1 MKKLTQELSEAL
13 YDSGHIKKE
22 DISVCRYGFDVF
34 LASFLEI
41 MSVVILS
48 AFVGN
53 FIDTLLYF
61 LAFIP
66 LRLYAGGYHADTKLR
81 CYAVLLV
88 NYAAF
93 TFLLHMPERFM
104 ICFDI
109 LVPPISLAMVFFFS
123 PVGHKNKH
131 LNEKEKAFY
140 RKIAIYIA
148 LIYAALTVLS
158 GILFK
163 TSTHPLA
170 FVLGILSVVFS
181 MAAGLIKNLRTK
193 S

>member
-1 MKKLTQELSEAL
+1 MKNLTQELSEAL

-41 MSVVILS
+41 MSVVLFS
-48 AFVGN
+48 AFAGN
-53 FIDTLLYF
+53 FIETLLYF

-93 TFLLHMPERFM
+93 SFLLHMPERY
-104 ICFDI
+104 IIYFDI
-109 LVPPISLAMVFFFS
+109 TAPLIALAMVFFFS
-123 PVGHKNKH
+123 PVEHKNKH
-131 LNEKEKAFY
+131 LNKKEKVFY
-140 RKIAIYIA
+140 RRIAIYIA
-148 LIYAALTVLS
+148 LIYAALNVLS
-158 GILFK
+158 GLVFK
-163 TSTHPLA
+163 TSVYPLA
-170 FVLGILSVVFS
+170 FALGILSVVFS

>member
-1 MKKLTQELSEAL
+1 
-13 YDSGHIKKE
+13 
-22 DISVCRYGFDVF
+22 
-34 LASFLEI
+34 
-41 MSVVILS
+41 
-48 AFVGN
+48 
-53 FIDTLLYF
+53 
-61 LAFIP
+61 
-66 LRLYAGGYHADTKLR
+66 
-81 CYAVLLV
+81 
-88 NYAAF
+88 
-93 TFLLHMPERFM
+93 
-104 ICFDI
+104 
-109 LVPPISLAMVFFFS
+109 MVFFFS

-170 FVLGILSVVFS
+170 FALGILSVVFS